1 MRTSRMDSNQKF
13 VELSAK
19 DAQEVITRGVFMGT
33 MAVALLYVGISSAIA
48 AFMAT

>member
-1 MRTSRMDSNQKF
+1 MRRTHMDPTEKF

-33 MAVALLYVGISSAIA
+33 LAVALLYFGVSSAIS
-48 AFMAT
+48 AFL